1 MKVANLWALMEW
13 HPAVR
18 AINTWN
24 AADNE
29 HMIAVND
36 AMGFEV
42 VAHSTA
48 WRKDLA
54 G

>member
-1 MKVANLWALMEW
+1 VKVVNLFAVMEQ
-13 HPAVR
+13 HHAVR

-29 HMIAVND
+29 HMIAVNED
-36 AMGFEV
+36 LGFQV
-42 VAHSTA
+42 VAHSTL
-48 WRKDLA
+48 WRKQLA